1 MSSHTLLPTELW
13 AESADLDHDILDA
26 LDRVGCP
33 EPRKLSIERHCLGL
47 LANIEAA
54 GPFNTL
60 AYLWSLL

>member
-1 MSSHTLLPTELW
+1 LNSHTLSSTELW

-54 GPFNTL
+54 GLFNTL
-60 AYLWSLL
+60 VCLWSLL